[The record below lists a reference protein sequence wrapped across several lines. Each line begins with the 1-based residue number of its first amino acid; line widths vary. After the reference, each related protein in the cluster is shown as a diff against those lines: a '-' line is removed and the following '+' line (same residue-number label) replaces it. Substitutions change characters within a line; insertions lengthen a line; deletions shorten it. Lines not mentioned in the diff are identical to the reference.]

1 MACRISAGQF
11 SRGQRN
17 LRLRVSVC
25 SGHQCLPMPFAS
37 IADQRARYG
46 MDKAYVGRSLASTT
60 RGLRCQR
67 SWGSHSLFY
76 RSISHSSPRKAEDD
90 PANTA
95 DKSPV
100 GSLSAIFQSQVSSR
114 PAAAQSIA
122 EERPGLTSL
131 KDTTNLLK
139 RLKDQRDGAT
149 SHSRYDSFLDPSANL
164 PVASV
169 PTPHGFYV
177 YSTKHNTHIT
187 LTRPSRDPIMSVATG
202 NIGFKKAARG
212 SYDAAY
218 QLAAYVMGRIQEQGL
233 MAQIHQLEVVL
244 RGFGAGREAVTKA
257 LLGSE
262 GRNIRGR
269 VVRVT
274 DATRLKFGGTRS
286 PRPRRL
292 G

>member
-1 MACRISAGQF
+1 
-11 SRGQRN
+11 
-17 LRLRVSVC
+17 
-25 SGHQCLPMPFAS
+25 
-37 IADQRARYG
+37 
-46 MDKAYVGRSLASTT
+46 MDKACVGRSLAATAK
-60 RGLRCQR
+60 GLRCQR
-67 SWGSHSLFY
+67 SGRRHSLFY
-76 RSISHSSPRKAEDD
+76 RSISNSHPRRAEDD
-90 PANTA
+90 PPNTA
-95 DKSPV
+95 KRSPA
-100 GSLSAIFQSQVSSR
+100 GTLSSIFQSQVASKAQSASGTSAERHGVNSLEDTNNLLRRLQQDPRGGPSSR
-114 PAAAQSIA
+114 FDA
-122 EERPGLTSL
+122 
-131 KDTTNLLK
+131 
-139 RLKDQRDGAT
+139 
-149 SHSRYDSFLDPSANL
+149 FLDPTHGSSL
-164 PVASV
+164 ASV
-169 PTPHGFYV
+169 QPPHGFYV
-177 YSTKHNTHIT
+177 YATKHNTHIT

-286 PRPRRL
+286 PKPRRL